1 MPAHTLRAPK
11 RQTPTET
18 RDPDLLPV
26 GRHTKVG
33 RRFIY
38 VHYENG
44 WNFHRELGWLPKLSK
59 LIAVPGVNGVGDDG
73 SLTRAINGAT
83 AKGGTVIR
91 PEDRRLLQDG
101 EDPEEAEFYQYGRYY
116 DTTTGQRWWV
126 APGQEPTISASGR
139 DVRWNTDESAKVLD
153 RFRRHLIDAGIIE
166 PIHPLVIAEKVDHQR
181 RKVDDLERRAALNP
195 HLAAKLK
202 TAAELLDAMQAAPV
216 DEVKTSKKTGRKVG
230 RARRGSVDG

>member
-1 MPAHTLRAPK
+1 MPSHTLRAPK

-26 GRHTKVG
+26 GPRTKVG

-38 VHYENG
+38 VHYESD

-59 LIAVPGVNGVGDDG
+59 LIAVPGANGVGDDG
-73 SLTRAINGAT
+73 SLQRAINGAT

-91 PEDRRLLQDG
+91 PEDRRLLRDG

-116 DTTTGQRWWV
+116 STTTGARWWV
-126 APGQEPTISASGR
+126 EPGAEPTVTPAGRIIWNSDEAVQVLARFRQHIR
-139 DVRWNTDESAKVLD
+139 DV
-153 RFRRHLIDAGIIE
+153 GIVE
-166 PIHPLVIAEKVDHQR
+166 PIHPLVIAEKVDNQR
-181 RKVDDLERRAALNP
+181 RKVEDLERRAALNP

-202 TAAELLDAMQAAPV
+202 AATELLEAMQAAPE
-216 DEVKTSKKTGRKVG
+216 DEATKADKKAGRKIG

>member
-26 GRHTKVG
+26 DQRTKIG
-33 RRFIY
+33 QRFIY
-38 VHYENG
+38 VHYESA
-44 WNFHRELGWLPKLSK
+44 WNYHAEHGWLPKLSK

-73 SLTRAINGAT
+73 SLNRVINGAT

-91 PEDRRLLQDG
+91 PEDKRLLQSG

-116 DTTTGQRWWV
+116 STTSGERWWIE
-126 APGQEPTISASGR
+126 PGAEPTVTPAGR
-139 DVRWNTDESAKVLD
+139 IIWNTDESVIVFA
-153 RFRRHLIDAGIIE
+153 RFCKHLRDAGIVE
-166 PIHPLVIAEKVDHQR
+166 PIHPLVIAEKTANQQARVE
-181 RKVDDLERRAALNP
+181 DLQRRAAINP
-195 HLAAKLK
+195 HLATKL
-202 TAAELLDAMQAAPV
+202 AEALAVLEAMRSQPDDPATKA
-216 DEVKTSKKTGRKVG
+216 DKKAGRKVG